1 MKTKEELEN
10 IKERL
15 EKLSAEL
22 HELTDD
28 ELAWVVGGKENAVP
42 ENLKTN
48 VFNADFEDFAK

>member
-1 MKTKEELEN
+1 MKTKQELEN

-28 ELAWVVGGKENAVP
+28 ELAWVVGGKENKVP
-42 ENLKTN
+42 VKEGN
-48 VFNADFEDFAK
+48 VFVADFEDFAK